1 MISFSFLFIKFWQSE
16 NEIISKTV
24 YLKQLHLDYS
34 NFICIIL
41 VGLVAGI
48 SCSALGLGAGTT
60 LNPVLLNSLENYEPI
75 V

>member
-1 MISFSFLFIKFWQSE
+1 M
-16 NEIISKTV
+16 

-75 V
+75 VWFS